1 MEIQAINFESY
12 KLFNSF
18 STFLNVYTIS
28 KETDGNCK
36 ETCNVNMNTKN
47 NDYFGISLNANPL
60 ESYDFYEP
68 EHKID
73 TLIHEEWE
81 AL

>member
-1 MEIQAINFESY
+1 LNPT

-28 KETDGNCK
+28 KRNRKLQGNGVNF
-36 ETCNVNMNTKN
+36 NVNMNTKN
-47 NDYFGISLNANPL
+47 NDYFGISLNANPWNPTTFMNL
-60 ESYDFYEP
+60 

-73 TLIHEEWE
+73 TLLIHEE
-81 AL
+81 